1 MKAMIFMFCLNFR
14 LMACTGLEEDIGDS
28 IASGTKYDRNK
39 ETLMTISNVLETEG
53 GTLPSLQLKMTAFMP
68 AELLV
73 KLPVPTYFYRSLHGI
88 F

>member
-1 MKAMIFMFCLNFR
+1 
-14 LMACTGLEEDIGDS
+14 MACTGLEEDIGDI

-39 ETLMTISNVLETEG
+39 ATLMTISNVLEAEG

-73 KLPVPTYFYRSLHGI
+73 QLPLPSYFYLSLHDGI